1 MEVPMRIYM
10 TADMEGVSGL
20 VQWDPADRDR
30 ERELITADLN
40 AAIAGVY
47 DAGASEVLVG
57 EAHANMRN
65 IVPEKID
72 RRVRFLSGQPKP
84 LNHMGGLDDTFDLA
98 VLIAYHARAGTQ
110 RGVMAHTYTGSIY
123 SLRFNDIEVGELGT
137 DAALAGHFGVPVG
150 LVTGDQAACDE
161 ARTLL
166 GEVETVAVKEGISR
180 SAAICLPPDE
190 ARLRIREAAAR
201 AVQRVNEFEPFI
213 LDTPVEVELTFIDP
227 SYADCVEHLPFVTRT
242 DGRQILLEADDFQS
256 AFELVNAIQF
266 LAGTVR

>member
-1 MEVPMRIYM
+1 MKVYV

-20 VQWDPADRDR
+20 VQWDAADRQR

-40 AAIAGVY
+40 AAIAGAF
-47 DAGASEVLVG
+47 DGGATEVLVG

-65 IVPEKID
+65 ILPEAID

-84 LNHMGGLDDTFDLA
+84 LNHMSNIDESFELA
-98 VLIAYHARAGTQ
+98 MLVCYHSRSGTR
-110 RGVMAHTYTGSIY
+110 RGVMAHTYTGSVY

-161 ARTLL
+161 ARALL
-166 GEVETVAVKEGISR
+166 GDIETVAVKRGLSR
-180 SAAICLPPDE
+180 SAAICLPPEE
-190 ARLRIREAAAR
+190 ARELIRAGASAACRR
-201 AVQRVNEFEPFI
+201 ADAFEPFV
-213 LDTPVEVELTFIDP
+213 LDTPVEAEVTFIDP
-227 SYADCVEHLPFVTRT
+227 SFADCVEHLPFVTRT
-242 DGRQILLEADDFQS
+242 NGRQILFEADDFQT
-256 AFELVNAIQF
+256 AFELFNALQF